1 MSQTLNAAIAVVG
14 IDIGKNSF
22 HIVGH
27 DERGAIVLRQKWSRG
42 QVEARFANMPPCLI
56 GMEACVGAHHLSRKL
71 NSLGDDARLMPA
83 KYVRPYSKGQKN
95 NFRDAEAIAEAVQRP
110 TMKFVATKTADQLDL
125 QALHRVRERLVSQR
139 TGIINQIRAFL
150 LERGVAVRQGLR
162 VLRAELPRLLA
173 TPPDVLSPRMVRI
186 IENLTG
192 DWRRLDERVEGLSSE
207 IQAIA
212 RQDSGCER
220 LMSVPGIGPIISS
233 AMVAAIGAGDAFCAR
248 GRHQAAYLVQAGS
261 TSFLLDC
268 GATTLAVL
276 QRTPSLI
283 PAIDT
288 ILISHLHGDHFA
300 GIPFLLLHY
309 TYDRPR
315 RRALRI
321 AGPPGTEERVWSLFR
336 AMYQDAWRQPLPFTL
351 EFIEMPPGVSRTID
365 TIGVEPF
372 RVPHQENEVSLGLTV
387 NVEGRRILYSGDTGW
402 TEELVARSEN
412 TDLFICECC
421 FFETRLN
428 AAYLGRYYLPGA
440 SIEAMYDATKQAR
453 LRGQWIEV
461 VSPQR

>member
-1 MSQTLNAAIAVVG
+1 MRPVSV
-14 IDIGKNSF
+14 SF
-22 HIVGH
+22 
-27 DERGAIVLRQKWSRG
+27 L
-42 QVEARFANMPPCLI
+42 
-56 GMEACVGAHHLSRKL
+56 
-71 NSLGDDARLMPA
+71 
-83 KYVRPYSKGQKN
+83 
-95 NFRDAEAIAEAVQRP
+95 
-110 TMKFVATKTADQLDL
+110 
-125 QALHRVRERLVSQR
+125 
-139 TGIINQIRAFL
+139 
-150 LERGVAVRQGLR
+150 
-162 VLRAELPRLLA
+162 
-173 TPPDVLSPRMVRI
+173 
-186 IENLTG
+186 
-192 DWRRLDERVEGLSSE
+192 
-207 IQAIA
+207 
-212 RQDSGCER
+212 
-220 LMSVPGIGPIISS
+220 
-233 AMVAAIGAGDAFCAR
+233 GAGDAFCAR

-336 AMYQDAWRQPLPFTL
+336 AMYQDAWRQPLPFAL
-351 EFIEMPPGVSRTID
+351 EFIEMPPGVPRTID

-421 FFETRLN
+421 FFETRLPFHLDYPRLAEN
-428 AAYLGRYYLPGA
+428 KDRFGTRRLILTHLGR
-440 SIEAMYDATKQAR
+440 
-453 LRGQWIEV
+453 EV
-461 VSPQR
+461 LERRDQVELELAGEGMIVEV